1 MKSVAKMDDAVSP
14 AIATILLA
22 VITIVL
28 AVIVLAFVTGAF
40 GGGAGEMKAVGI
52 TAEPFSG
59 HDTDDEF
66 GVILTVTGGAD
77 AAALTRLTTGYRS
90 DVDFALTDT
99 SPHNV
104 ISDPVVG
111 TPYRLNVR
119 GHDGISLPD
128 SPVSGTF
135 TVTGHFTDGTAQV
148 LYQKSITL
156 EK

>member
-1 MKSVAKMDDAVSP
+1 M
-14 AIATILLA
+14 
-22 VITIVL
+22 
-28 AVIVLAFVTGAF
+28 GEF
-40 GGGAGEMKAVGI
+40 GGGAGEMKTVGI
-52 TAEPFSG
+52 TAEPFSRYNRDG
-59 HDTDDEF
+59 DY
-66 GVILTVTGGAD
+66 GVILTVIGGAD

-90 DVDFALTDT
+90 DVDFYLNDP
-99 SPHNV
+99 SQPNV

>member
-1 MKSVAKMDDAVSP
+1 MEYVGRTDDAVSP
-14 AIATILLA
+14 VIATILLA

-28 AVIVLAFVTGAF
+28 AVIVLAFVTGEF
-40 GGGAGEMKAVGI
+40 GGGAGEMKTVGI

-90 DVDFALTDT
+90 DVDFALPA
-99 SPHNV
+99 SSQHNV

-119 GHDGISLPD
+119 GHNSMPLPD
-128 SPVSGTF
+128 FPVSGTF